1 MIDIEKAKEAF
12 IKYTENYDLKIKAIE
27 RKQKHS
33 LRVMELS
40 TKIATELKLSQ
51 DEINLATLIGL
62 LHDIA
67 RFEQYAQYKAYRDAD
82 SFDHGDYGVKILNK
96 DIRNY
101 IDTDEYDK
109 IIKCAVKNHNKY
121 KIEDGLTEK
130 ERLFCKIVRDA
141 DKLDIFFEAET
152 MFWKDDIDRIN
163 VEKCAITDEIMEPI
177 LNKETIKIKKGDN
190 ELVRLLS
197 MIAFV
202 FDINFK
208 PSLSIIKNKKYIDNI
223 LNRFEFKDENTKKQ
237 IELIRE
243 NVNNY
248 IDERLKK

>member
-67 RFEQYAQYKAYRDAD
+67 RFEQYTQYKTYRDVD

-121 KIEDGLTEK
+121 KIENDLNEK
-130 ERLFCKIVRDA
+130 EELFCKIVRDA

-163 VEKCAITDEIMEPI
+163 VEKCTITDEIMEPI

-208 PSLSIIKNKKYIDNI
+208 PSLSIIKNKKYIDN
-223 LNRFEFKDENTKKQ
+223 
-237 IELIRE
+237 
-243 NVNNY
+243 VNNY

>member
-1 MIDIEKAKEAF
+1 MIDIEKAIKEF
-12 IKYTENYDLKIKAIE
+12 IKYTENYDLKAEAIE

-33 LRVMELS
+33 LRVMEIS
-40 TKIATELKLSQ
+40 KKIATELKLNEE
-51 DEINLATLIGL
+51 EIKLATLIGL

-163 VEKCAITDEIMEPI
+163 VEKCTITDEIMEPI

-237 IELIRE
+237 IELIKE

-248 IDERLKK
+248 IDERPKK

>member
-1 MIDIEKAKEAF
+1 MIDIEKAIKEF
-12 IKYTENYDLKIKAIE
+12 IKYTENYDLKAEAIE

-33 LRVMELS
+33 LRVMEIS
-40 TKIATELKLSQ
+40 KKIATELKLNEE
-51 DEINLATLIGL
+51 EIKLATLIGL

-67 RFEQYAQYKAYRDAD
+67 RFEQYAQYKTYRDAD

-163 VEKCAITDEIMEPI
+163 VEKCTITDEIMEPI

-237 IELIRE
+237 IELIKE

-248 IDERLKK
+248 IDERLKI

>member
-1 MIDIEKAKEAF
+1 MIDIEKAIKEF
-12 IKYTENYDLKIKAIE
+12 IKYTENYDLKAEAIE

-33 LRVMELS
+33 LRVMEIS
-40 TKIATELKLSQ
+40 KKIATELKLNEE
-51 DEINLATLIGL
+51 EIKLATLIGL

-67 RFEQYAQYKAYRDAD
+67 RFEQYAQYKTYRDAD

-163 VEKCAITDEIMEPI
+163 VEKCTITDEIMEPI

-237 IELIRE
+237 IELIKE

>member
-33 LRVMELS
+33 LRVMELA

-51 DEINLATLIGL
+51 DEIDLATIIGL

-67 RFEQYAQYKAYRDAD
+67 RFEQYAQYKTYRDVD

-101 IDTDEYDK
+101 IDTDKYDK

-121 KIEDGLTEK
+121 KIENGLNEK
-130 ERLFCKIVRDA
+130 EELFCKIVRDA
-141 DKLDIFFEAET
+141 DKLDILFEAET
-152 MFWKDDIDRIN
+152 MFWKIDKVNI
-163 VEKCAITDEIMEPI
+163 EKCTITDEVMERI
-177 LNKETIKIKKGDN
+177 LNKKPVKIKQDED
-190 ELVRLLS
+190 ELVRLLCI
-197 MIAFV
+197 IAFV

-208 PSLSIIKNKKYIDNI
+208 PSLSIIKNKKYINNI

-237 IELIRE
+237 IEVIKE

>member
-1 MIDIEKAKEAF
+1 MIDIEKAIKEF
-12 IKYTENYDLKIKAIE
+12 IKYTENYDLKAEAIE

-33 LRVMELS
+33 LRVMEIS
-40 TKIATELKLSQ
+40 KKIATELKLNEE
-51 DEINLATLIGL
+51 EIKLATLIGL

-67 RFEQYAQYKAYRDAD
+67 RFEQYAQYKIYRDAD

-163 VEKCAITDEIMEPI
+163 VEKCTITDEIMEPI

-237 IELIRE
+237 IELIKE

>member
-1 MIDIEKAKEAF
+1 MIDIEKAIKEF
-12 IKYTENYDLKIKAIE
+12 IKYTENYDLKAEAIE

-33 LRVMELS
+33 LRVMEIS
-40 TKIATELKLSQ
+40 KKIATELKLNEE
-51 DEINLATLIGL
+51 EIKLATLIGL

-163 VEKCAITDEIMEPI
+163 VEKCTITDEIMEPI

-237 IELIRE
+237 IELIKE

>member
-1 MIDIEKAKEAF
+1 MIDIEKAIKEF
-12 IKYTENYDLKIKAIE
+12 IKYTENYDLKAEAIE

-33 LRVMELS
+33 LRVMEIS
-40 TKIATELKLSQ
+40 KKIATELKLNEE
-51 DEINLATLIGL
+51 EIKLATLIGL

-163 VEKCAITDEIMEPI
+163 VEKCAITDEIMETI

-208 PSLSIIKNKKYIDNI
+208 PSLSIIKNKKYIDSI

-237 IELIRE
+237 IEVIKE
-243 NVNNY
+243 NINNY

>member
-1 MIDIEKAKEAF
+1 MIDIEKAIKEF
-12 IKYTENYDLKIKAIE
+12 IKYTENYDLKAEAIE

-33 LRVMELS
+33 LRVMEIS
-40 TKIATELKLSQ
+40 KKIATELKLNEE
-51 DEINLATLIGL
+51 EIKLATLIGL

-152 MFWKDDIDRIN
+152 MFWKNDIDRIN
-163 VEKCAITDEIMEPI
+163 VEKCTITDEIMEPI

-223 LNRFEFKDENTKKQ
+223 LNSFEFKDENTKKQ
-237 IELIRE
+237 IELIKE
-243 NVNNY
+243 DVNNY

>member
-121 KIEDGLTEK
+121 KIENGLNEK
-130 ERLFCKIVRDA
+130 EEMFCKIVRDA

-208 PSLSIIKNKKYIDNI
+208 PSLSIIKNKKYIDSI

-237 IELIRE
+237 IEVIKE
-243 NVNNY
+243 NINNY

>member
-1 MIDIEKAKEAF
+1 M
-12 IKYTENYDLKIKAIE
+12 
-27 RKQKHS
+27 RH
-33 LRVMELS
+33 
-40 TKIATELKLSQ
+40 
-51 DEINLATLIGL
+51 
-62 LHDIA
+62 
-67 RFEQYAQYKAYRDAD
+67 
-82 SFDHGDYGVKILNK
+82 
-96 DIRNY
+96 
-101 IDTDEYDK
+101 
-109 IIKCAVKNHNKY
+109 
-121 KIEDGLTEK
+121 EK

-163 VEKCAITDEIMEPI
+163 VEKCTITDEIMEPI

-237 IELIRE
+237 IELIKE